1 MKRRRILFIRLSQF
15 KIFIRKVLI
24 AIVFVSAL
32 AFMMLSKADTVVLD
46 KTTGTVSAILSPIIK
61 VMQLPGEFVYAGY
74 EKVRDIAKVY
84 SDNKKLKKENL
95 DILKLK
101 NQIRTLKAENKLLSD
116 MLNYTPP
123 SEANFITAKV
133 VAEEG
138 DGFSHSLIV
147 YIGENN
153 NVYKGQVVLGKDS
166 VVGRIDYVSGKYAG
180 VLLVTDIGS
189 KIPVII
195 ERNRERG
202 ILSGDN
208 TLTPKLLF
216 TTLDA
221 DIKKGDMVV
230 TSGVAGVFP
239 SGLPIGRVS
248 FIRKD
253 EIEIN
258 TITDIEQL
266 EYVKIVDYGIY
277 QDVLKVSQENKGN

>member
-230 TSGVAGVFP
+230 TSGVAGIFP

-277 QDVLKVSQENKGN
+277 QDVVKVSQENKGN

>member
-1 MKRRRILFIRLSQF
+1 
-15 KIFIRKVLI
+15 
-24 AIVFVSAL
+24 
-32 AFMMLSKADTVVLD
+32 MMLSKADTVVLN
-46 KTTGTVSAILSPIIK
+46 KTTGTVSAILSPIIQI
-61 VMQLPGEFVYAGY
+61 MQLPGEFVYAGY
-74 EKVRDIAKVY
+74 EKIRDIAKVY
-84 SDNKKLKKENL
+84 ANNEKLKKENL
-95 DILKLK
+95 NVLSLK
-101 NQIRTLKAENKLLSD
+101 NEIRTLKAENRLLSD

-123 SEANFITAKV
+123 SEADFITAKV

-147 YIGENN
+147 YIGENS
-153 NVYKGQVVLGKDS
+153 NVYKGQVVLGKAS
-166 VVGRIDYVSGKYAG
+166 VVGRIEYVSGKYAG

-202 ILSGDN
+202 ILAGDN

-221 DIKKGDMVV
+221 DIKKGDTVV

-248 FIRKD
+248 YVNKE
-253 EIEIN
+253 EIEI
-258 TITDIEQL
+258 TPMTDIGKL
-266 EYVKIVDYGIY
+266 EYVKIVDYGVY
-277 QDVLKVSQENKGN
+277 QDVLKVLQENKGN

>member
-61 VMQLPGEFVYAGY
+61 IMQLPGEFVYAGY

-101 NQIRTLKAENKLLSD
+101 NQIRTLEAENKLLSD

-147 YIGENN
+147 YIGENH

-166 VVGRIDYVSGKYAG
+166 VVGRIDYVSGSYAG
-180 VLLVTDIGS
+180 VLLITDIGS

-221 DIKKGDMVV
+221 DIKNGDMIV

-253 EIEIN
+253 EIEVT

-277 QDVLKVSQENKGN
+277 QDVLKVSQENKGK

>member
-277 QDVLKVSQENKGN
+277 QDVLKVSQENKGK

>member
-24 AIVFVSAL
+24 AIMFVSAL

-230 TSGVAGVFP
+230 TSGVAGIFP

-277 QDVLKVSQENKGN
+277 QDVVKVSQENKGN

>member
-1 MKRRRILFIRLSQF
+1 MY
-15 KIFIRKVLI
+15 
-24 AIVFVSAL
+24 
-32 AFMMLSKADTVVLD
+32 
-46 KTTGTVSAILSPIIK
+46 TT
-61 VMQLPGEFVYAGY
+61 
-74 EKVRDIAKVY
+74 
-84 SDNKKLKKENL
+84 
-95 DILKLK
+95 
-101 NQIRTLKAENKLLSD
+101 
-116 MLNYTPP
+116 
-123 SEANFITAKV
+123 
-133 VAEEG
+133 
-138 DGFSHSLIV
+138 
-147 YIGENN
+147 ENN

-230 TSGVAGVFP
+230 TSGVAGIFP

-277 QDVLKVSQENKGN
+277 QDVVKVSQENKGN

>member
-277 QDVLKVSQENKGN
+277 QDVVKVSQENKGN

>member
-1 MKRRRILFIRLSQF
+1 MKRRRILFIKLSQF

-230 TSGVAGVFP
+230 TSGVAGIFP

-277 QDVLKVSQENKGN
+277 QDVVKVSQENKGN